1 MELLYL
7 IASFAI
13 VIALIWLKIN
23 IGVSIFVGSL
33 VLAFLFGMSPGDA
46 VAALYHS
53 ATSWETIRLVL
64 IIAFI
69 MGMTSVFSQIGY
81 LKDMETAASNLFPK
95 AKYSLA
101 MLPALIGLMP
111 MPAGA
116 LVSAP
121 MIEPVAGKFEM
132 SPTDKTLVNYWFRH
146 VWEHSWPMYQ
156 AIVIASALVGISI
169 REMSTKM
176 FPLTILMALIGY
188 VLLIRPLPDAGS
200 GEGDVKTGLRLL
212 LKSTSPILIII
223 LASIVL
229 GLDMVYGAFL
239 GFIAALIPNL
249 RRVDVKKVLAYAL
262 QPKIVFLLV
271 AVMYFKYVLQVTG
284 AVETLPNAMISMNLP
299 VVLVLMVTP
308 FIVGLMTGISFAY
321 VGMTFPLLLPFF
333 TSFDMV
339 ALAYLSG
346 YMGMLFSPV
355 HLCFVFSAEYYGA
368 ELRRVYLRL
377 LPPALLLFA
386 GGVAYIALV
395 L

>member
-7 IASFAI
+7 ISSFAI
-13 VIALIWLKIN
+13 VLALIWLKVN
-23 IGVSIFVGSL
+23 IGVSIFTGSL

-46 VAALYHS
+46 AVALYHS
-53 ATSWETIRLVL
+53 TTSWETIRLVL

-69 MGMTSVFSQIGY
+69 MGMSSIFSQTGY
-81 LKDMETAASNLFPK
+81 LKDMEIAASNIFPK

-132 SPTDKTLVNYWFRH
+132 SPMDKTLVNYWFRH

-156 AIVIASALVGISI
+156 AIVIASAILGISI
-169 REMSTKM
+169 REISIKM
-176 FPLTILMALIGY
+176 FPLTILMTLLGY
-188 VLLIRPLPDAGS
+188 FLLIRPLPDDSS
-200 GEGDVKTGLRLL
+200 GKGDVKTGLRLL
-212 LKSTSPILIII
+212 LKSTYPILIIV

-239 GFIAALIPNL
+239 GFLTAFLPNL
-249 RRVDVKKVLAYAL
+249 RSVDLKKVLAYAL

-284 AVETLPNAMISMNLP
+284 AVKTLPNAMISMNLP
-299 VVLVLMVTP
+299 IVLVLMVTP

-333 TSFDMV
+333 TGFDKV

-355 HLCFVFSAEYYGA
+355 HLCLVFSAEYYGA
-368 ELRRVYLRL
+368 DLKKVYLRL
-377 LPPALLLFA
+377 FIPAMLLFI
-386 GGVAYIALV
+386 GGIAYIVLV

>member
-7 IASFAI
+7 ISSFAI
-13 VIALIWLKIN
+13 VLALIWLKVN
-23 IGVSIFVGSL
+23 IGVSIFTGSL

-46 VAALYHS
+46 AVALYHS
-53 ATSWETIRLVL
+53 TTSWETIRLVL

-69 MGMTSVFSQIGY
+69 MGMSSIFSQTGY
-81 LKDMETAASNLFPK
+81 LKDMEIAASNIFPK

-132 SPTDKTLVNYWFRH
+132 SPMDKTLVNYWFRH

-156 AIVIASALVGISI
+156 AIVIASAILGISI
-169 REMSTKM
+169 REMSIKM
-176 FPLTILMALIGY
+176 FPLTILMTLLGY
-188 VLLIRPLPDAGS
+188 FLLIRPLPDDSS
-200 GEGDVKTGLRLL
+200 GKGDVKTGLRLL
-212 LKSTSPILIII
+212 LKSTYPILIIV
-223 LASIVL
+223 LTSIVL

-239 GFIAALIPNL
+239 GFLTAFLPNL
-249 RRVDVKKVLAYAL
+249 RSVDLKKVLAYAL

-284 AVETLPNAMISMNLP
+284 AVKTLPNAMISMNLP
-299 VVLVLMVTP
+299 IVLVLMVTP

-333 TSFDMV
+333 TGFDKV

-355 HLCFVFSAEYYGA
+355 HLCLVFSAEYYGA
-368 ELRRVYLRL
+368 DLKKVYLRL
-377 LPPALLLFA
+377 FIPAMLLFI
-386 GGVAYIALV
+386 GGIAYIVLV

>member
-1 MELLYL
+1 MELPYL
-7 IASFAI
+7 IASFTI
-13 VIALIWLKIN
+13 VIVLIWLKIN
-23 IGVSIFVGSL
+23 IGVSIFVGSV

-46 VAALYHS
+46 VVAIYHS

-121 MIEPVAGKFEM
+121 MIEPVAKKFEM
-132 SPTDKTLVNYWFRH
+132 KAEDKTLVNYWFRH

-176 FPLTILMALIGY
+176 FPLTVLMALIGY

-200 GEGDVKTGLRLL
+200 GEGDIKTGLRLL
-212 LKSTSPILIII
+212 LKSTYPILVII
-223 LASIVL
+223 LVSIVL
-229 GLDMVYGAFL
+229 GIDMVYGALL
-239 GFIAALIPNL
+239 GFLSALIPNL
-249 RRVDVKKVLAYAL
+249 RRVDLKKVIAHAL

-271 AVMYFKYVLQVTG
+271 AVMYFKYVLQATG
-284 AVETLPNAMISMNLP
+284 AVETLPKAMMSMNLP

-333 TSFDMV
+333 TGFDMV

-355 HLCFVFSAEYYGA
+355 HLCLVFSAEYYRA
-368 ELRRVYLRL
+368 ELGRVYLRL
-377 LPPALLLFA
+377 FPPALLLFI

>member
-7 IASFAI
+7 IASFAVI
-13 VIALIWLKIN
+13 IALIWLKIN

-33 VLAFLFGMSPGDA
+33 ILAFLFGMSPPDA
-46 VAALYHS
+46 VMALYHS
-53 ATSWETIRLVL
+53 ASAWETIRLVL
-64 IIAFI
+64 IIAFV
-69 MGMTSVFSQIGY
+69 MGMAAVFSQIGY
-81 LKDMETAASNLFPK
+81 LKDMETAVSNLFPK

-101 MLPALIGLMP
+101 MLPAIIGIMP

-121 MIEPVAGKFEM
+121 MIDTVAGRLGM
-132 SPTDKTLVNYWFRH
+132 SSEEKTLVNYWFRH

-156 AIVIASALVGISI
+156 AIVIASAIVGIPI
-169 REMSTKM
+169 GEISTRM

-188 VLLIRPLPDAGS
+188 LLIIRPLPDDGS

-212 LKSTSPILIII
+212 LKSTYPILIII
-223 LASIVL
+223 LVSIVL
-229 GLDMVYGAFL
+229 GLDMAYGAFL
-239 GFIAALIPNL
+239 GFMAALIPNL
-249 RRVDVKKVLAYAL
+249 KRVDIKKVLTYAL

-284 AVETLPNAMISMNLP
+284 AVETLPNTMISMNLP
-299 VVLVLMVTP
+299 VALVLMVTP
-308 FIVGLMTGISFAY
+308 FVVGLMTGISFAY

-333 TSFDMV
+333 TSFDRI

-355 HLCFVFSAEYYGA
+355 HLCLVFSAEYYGA

-377 LPPALLLFA
+377 LPLALLLFLL
-386 GGVAYIALV
+386 GLLYIAAV

>member
-13 VIALIWLKIN
+13 VLALIWLKVN
-23 IGVSIFVGSL
+23 IGISIFTGSL
-33 VLAFLFGMSPGDA
+33 VLALLFKMSPVDA
-46 VAALYHS
+46 AVALYHS
-53 ATSWETIRLVL
+53 TTSWETIRLVL

-69 MGMTSVFSQIGY
+69 MGMTSVFSQTGY
-81 LKDMETAASNLFPK
+81 LKAMEAAASNLFPK

-132 SPTDKTLVNYWFRH
+132 SPMDKTLVNYWFRH
-146 VWEHSWPMYQ
+146 IWEHSWPMYQ
-156 AIVIASALVGISI
+156 AIVIASAILGISI

-176 FPLTILMALIGY
+176 FPLTILMALLGY
-188 VLLIRPLPDAGS
+188 FLLIRPLPDDSS
-200 GEGDVKTGLRLL
+200 GKGDIKTGLRLL
-212 LKSTSPILIII
+212 LKSTYPILIII

-239 GFIAALIPNL
+239 GFIAAFLPNL
-249 RRVDVKKVLAYAL
+249 RSVDLKKVLAYAL

-284 AVETLPNAMISMNLP
+284 AVKTLPNAMISMDLP
-299 VVLVLMVTP
+299 IVLVLMITP

-333 TSFDMV
+333 TGFDKI

-355 HLCFVFSAEYYGA
+355 HLCLVFSAEYYGA
-368 ELRRVYLRL
+368 DLRKVYLRL
-377 LPPALLLFA
+377 FIPAMLLFI
-386 GGVAYIALV
+386 GGIAYIVLV